1 MRRRFSGSS
10 AKTNKKI
17 VQLTSFQDFGLAE
30 PIARAVAEEKYVTP
44 APIQAQT
51 IPMVLPKQR
60 KAARVLPAFPHRN
73 GR

>member
-1 MRRRFSGSS
+1 M
-10 AKTNKKI
+10 
-17 VQLTSFQDFGLAE
+17 TSFQDFGLAE